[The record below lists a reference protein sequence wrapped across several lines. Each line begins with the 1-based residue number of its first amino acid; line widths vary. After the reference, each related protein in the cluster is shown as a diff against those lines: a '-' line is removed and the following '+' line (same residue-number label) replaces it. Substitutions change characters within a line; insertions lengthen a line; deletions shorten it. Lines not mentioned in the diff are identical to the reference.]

1 MHFCYNVL
9 IMKKIGIVGGGSIGL
24 TYAALLSEVLEV
36 HLVVRRHEQAIVIE
50 EQGVSFLG
58 SDNKERFVGRV
69 NASTDF
75 SILDGSELIIIAVKS
90 YDTLNIIDNLNKV
103 TGKNTKIL
111 TVQNGIEAF
120 QVLKSGIS
128 RPEHVFSGV
137 TYAWASKKDDRSVVN
152 GRSLTAVV
160 DAGIGD
166 ITRVIKLAR
175 MLNLIVSDDAK
186 RVVWDKL
193 ALSIAQ
199 NGLSAIKNKHFGE
212 LLASQECVSEA
223 KKLLEEFVA
232 VAKAEGLTYDI
243 EDLLQ
248 KLKNNWTDSV
258 FYPSTWQDIHAG
270 HKTEIDALN
279 GAISKLGKEHNIQT
293 PNNDKMIEAV
303 KKLEVSKFGNIDS
316 V

>member
-120 QVLKSGIS
+120 QVLKPLSG
-128 RPEHVFSGV
+128 H
-137 TYAWASKKDDRSVVN
+137 
-152 GRSLTAVV
+152 
-160 DAGIGD
+160 
-166 ITRVIKLAR
+166 
-175 MLNLIVSDDAK
+175 
-186 RVVWDKL
+186 
-193 ALSIAQ
+193 
-199 NGLSAIKNKHFGE
+199 
-212 LLASQECVSEA
+212 
-223 KKLLEEFVA
+223 
-232 VAKAEGLTYDI
+232 
-243 EDLLQ
+243 Q
-248 KLKNNWTDSV
+248 KLESV
-258 FYPSTWQDIHAG
+258 YAD
-270 HKTEIDALN
+270 L
-279 GAISKLGKEHNIQT
+279 
-293 PNNDKMIEAV
+293 
-303 KKLEVSKFGNIDS
+303 VSLVVFLHTHRMR
-316 V
+316 